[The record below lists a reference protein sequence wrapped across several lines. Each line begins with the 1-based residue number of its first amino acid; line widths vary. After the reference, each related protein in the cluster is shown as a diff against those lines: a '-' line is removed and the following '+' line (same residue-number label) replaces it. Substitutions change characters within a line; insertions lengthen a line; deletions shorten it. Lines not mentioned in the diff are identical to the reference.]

1 MPVTQEEKTGVIEL
15 FYDAETGSI
24 KEDGNNTPREFYQH
38 GAQVDFK
45 VGDSVIYINIYL
57 PNGRIITKDIRK
69 GN

>member
-1 MPVTQEEKTGVIEL
+1 MSVIQEEKTGVVEL
-15 FYDAETGSI
+15 FYDTETGSI
-24 KEDGNNTPREFYQH
+24 KEDVSNTPREFYQQ

-69 GN
+69 GK

>member
-24 KEDGNNTPREFYQH
+24 KEDGDGLPREFYQR

-45 VGDSVIYINIYL
+45 IGDSVIYINIFL
-57 PNGRIITKDIRK
+57 PNGRIITKDIRHR
-69 GN
+69 